1 MELLYNDLILERER
15 ERISILRESGTEG
28 AMRIAICDDEAAQR
42 QYLGGYVQEWGDSAR
57 VRVDVAF
64 FDSSESFLFAWEDD
78 KAYDLVMLDI
88 EMGKLSGIDLAVKIR
103 EQDQTL
109 PILFVT
115 GYEEYMEYGYDVAAL
130 HYLVKPVKKD
140 RLFAVLNR
148 VWEGRKPEE
157 KVLLE
162 TDQGMA
168 GIGREKIWYAE
179 AAGHQCIL
187 CLEKESLY
195 LKCSIGTLEELLSGA
210 GRFVKCHRSYLVN
223 LEHAAAVR
231 RTEVVLDDGR
241 KVPLSRYLYRQ
252 VNQAFVEFYRKSP

>member
-1 MELLYNDLILERER
+1 
-15 ERISILRESGTEG
+15 
-28 AMRIAICDDEAAQR
+28 MRIAVCEDEAAQR
-42 QYLGGYVQEWGDSAR
+42 ELLGGYVQEWADRAQ
-57 VRVDVAF
+57 VRADVVF
-64 FDSSESFLFAWEDD
+64 FDSGESFLFDWEDD

-115 GYEEYMEYGYDVAAL
+115 GYEKYMEYGYDVAAL

-162 TDQGMA
+162 TDQGMVS
-168 GIGREKIWYAE
+168 IGQGKIWYAE
-179 AAGHQCIL
+179 ATGHQCIL
-187 CLEKESLY
+187 CLEKESLC
-195 LKCSIGTLEELLSGA
+195 LKCSIGTLGELLSGA
-210 GRFVKCHRSYLVN
+210 DSFVKCHRSYLVN
-223 LEHAAAVR
+223 LEHVAAVR
-231 RTEVVLDDGR
+231 RTEIVLDDGR
-241 KVPLSRYLYRQ
+241 QVPLSRYLYRQ
-252 VNQAFVEFYRKSP
+252 VNEAFVDFYRKNS